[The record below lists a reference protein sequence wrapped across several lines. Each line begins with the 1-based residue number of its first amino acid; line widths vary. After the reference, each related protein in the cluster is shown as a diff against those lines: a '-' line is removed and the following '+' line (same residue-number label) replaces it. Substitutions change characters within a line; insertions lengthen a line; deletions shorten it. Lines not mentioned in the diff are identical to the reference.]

1 MLAKLVDG
9 QLVVEPKK
17 VVIANPEESLLKTYL
32 GYKEYTEDQQPEHYP
47 ETQRLIETYEETDT
61 TITKHYTVAD
71 LPKVEPV
78 SKDSEEADIS
88 EEKQNAL

>member
-32 GYKEYTEDQQPEHYP
+32 GFKDYEEDDVPDYDPEVQYV
-47 ETQRLIETYEETDT
+47 EVTYEDTETKV
-61 TITKHYTVAD
+61 IKHYTIKD
-71 LPKVEPV
+71 IPQPVET
-78 SKDSEEADIS
+78 KE
-88 EEKQNAL
+88 

>member
-32 GYKEYTEDQQPEHYP
+32 GFKDYEEDNVPDYDPEVQYV
-47 ETQRLIETYEETDT
+47 EVTYEDTETKV
-61 TITKHYTVAD
+61 IKHYTVKD
-71 LPKVEPV
+71 IPQPVEA
-78 SKDSEEADIS
+78 EE
-88 EEKQNAL
+88 

>member
-32 GYKEYTEDQQPEHYP
+32 GFKDYEEDDIPDYDPEVQYV
-47 ETQRLIETYEETDT
+47 EATYEDTETKV
-61 TITKHYTVAD
+61 IKHYTIKD
-71 LPKVEPV
+71 IPQPVET
-78 SKDSEEADIS
+78 KE
-88 EEKQNAL
+88 

>member
-32 GYKEYTEDQQPEHYP
+32 GFKDYEEDNVPDYNQELQYVES
-47 ETQRLIETYEETDT
+47 TYEDTETKV
-61 TITKHYTVAD
+61 IKHYTIKD
-71 LPKVEPV
+71 IPQTVEV
-78 SKDSEEADIS
+78 
-88 EEKQNAL
+88 

>member
-32 GYKEYTEDQQPEHYP
+32 GFKDYEEGNVPDYDPEVQYV
-47 ETQRLIETYEETDT
+47 EVTYEDTETKV
-61 TITKHYTVAD
+61 IKHYTIKD
-71 LPKVEPV
+71 IPQTVEAEV
-78 SKDSEEADIS
+78 
-88 EEKQNAL
+88 

>member
-32 GYKEYTEDQQPEHYP
+32 GFKDYEEDDIPDYNQ
-47 ETQRLIETYEETDT
+47 ETQYVEATYEDTETKV
-61 TITKHYTVAD
+61 IKHYTIKD
-71 LPKVEPV
+71 IPQTVEV
-78 SKDSEEADIS
+78 GE
-88 EEKQNAL
+88 

>member
-32 GYKEYTEDQQPEHYP
+32 GFKDYEKDDIPDYNQKTQYVEAIYEDTE
-47 ETQRLIETYEETDT
+47 TKVI
-61 TITKHYTVAD
+61 KHYTVKD
-71 LPKVEPV
+71 IPQTVEV
-78 SKDSEEADIS
+78 
-88 EEKQNAL
+88 

>member
-32 GYKEYTEDQQPEHYP
+32 GFKDYEEDNVPDYDPEVQYV
-47 ETQRLIETYEETDT
+47 EVTYEDTETKV
-61 TITKHYTVAD
+61 IKHYTIKD
-71 LPKVEPV
+71 IPQTVEV
-78 SKDSEEADIS
+78 
-88 EEKQNAL
+88 

>member
-32 GYKEYTEDQQPEHYP
+32 GFKDYEEDNVPDYNQELQYVE
-47 ETQRLIETYEETDT
+47 ETYEDTETKV
-61 TITKHYTVAD
+61 IKHYTIKD
-71 LPKVEPV
+71 IPQTVEV
-78 SKDSEEADIS
+78 
-88 EEKQNAL
+88 

>member
-32 GYKEYTEDQQPEHYP
+32 GFKDYEEDNVPDYDTEVQYVEV
-47 ETQRLIETYEETDT
+47 TYEDTETKV
-61 TITKHYTVAD
+61 IKHYTVKEI
-71 LPKVEPV
+71 PQTVEV
-78 SKDSEEADIS
+78 EV
-88 EEKQNAL
+88 

>member
-32 GYKEYTEDQQPEHYP
+32 GFKDYEEDNIPDYNPEVQYV
-47 ETQRLIETYEETDT
+47 EVTYEDTETKV
-61 TITKHYTVAD
+61 IKHYTIKD
-71 LPKVEPV
+71 IPQTVEV
-78 SKDSEEADIS
+78 GV
-88 EEKQNAL
+88 

>member
-32 GYKEYTEDQQPEHYP
+32 GFKDYEEDNVPDYDPEVQYV
-47 ETQRLIETYEETDT
+47 EVTYEDTETKV
-61 TITKHYTVAD
+61 IKHYTVKD
-71 LPKVEPV
+71 IPQTVEV
-78 SKDSEEADIS
+78 GV
-88 EEKQNAL
+88 

>member
-32 GYKEYTEDQQPEHYP
+32 GFKDYEEDNVPDYDPEVQYV
-47 ETQRLIETYEETDT
+47 EVTYEDTETKV
-61 TITKHYTVAD
+61 IKHYTIKEIPQA
-71 LPKVEPV
+71 VEV
-78 SKDSEEADIS
+78 
-88 EEKQNAL
+88 

>member
-32 GYKEYTEDQQPEHYP
+32 GFKDYEENDIPDYDPEVQY
-47 ETQRLIETYEETDT
+47 IEVTYEDTETKV
-61 TITKHYTVAD
+61 IKHYTVKD
-71 LPKVEPV
+71 IPKTVEV
-78 SKDSEEADIS
+78 GV
-88 EEKQNAL
+88 

>member
-32 GYKEYTEDQQPEHYP
+32 GFKDYEDDNVPDYDPEVQYV
-47 ETQRLIETYEETDT
+47 EVTYEDTETKV
-61 TITKHYTVAD
+61 IKHYTIKD
-71 LPKVEPV
+71 IPQTVEV
-78 SKDSEEADIS
+78 
-88 EEKQNAL
+88 

>member
-32 GYKEYTEDQQPEHYP
+32 GFKDYEEDNIPDYDPEVQYV
-47 ETQRLIETYEETDT
+47 EVTYEDTETKV
-61 TITKHYTVAD
+61 IKHYTIKD
-71 LPKVEPV
+71 IPQTVEV
-78 SKDSEEADIS
+78 GV
-88 EEKQNAL
+88 

>member
-32 GYKEYTEDQQPEHYP
+32 GFKDYEEDDIPDYDP
-47 ETQRLIETYEETDT
+47 ETQRLSVSYEETDT

-71 LPKVEPV
+71 LPQTELVIDEM
-78 SKDSEEADIS
+78 
-88 EEKQNAL
+88 

>member
-32 GYKEYTEDQQPEHYP
+32 GFKDYEEDNIPDYDPEVQYV
-47 ETQRLIETYEETDT
+47 EVTYEDTETKV
-61 TITKHYTVAD
+61 IKHYTVKD
-71 LPKVEPV
+71 IPQTVE
-78 SKDSEEADIS
+78 E
-88 EEKQNAL
+88 

>member
-32 GYKEYTEDQQPEHYP
+32 GFKDYEEDSVPDYDP
-47 ETQRLIETYEETDT
+47 ETQYVEASYEDTETKV
-61 TITKHYTVAD
+61 IKHYTVKD
-71 LPKVEPV
+71 IPKTVEV
-78 SKDSEEADIS
+78 GV
-88 EEKQNAL
+88 

>member
-32 GYKEYTEDQQPEHYP
+32 GFKDYEEDNVPDYDPEVQYV
-47 ETQRLIETYEETDT
+47 EATYEDTETKV
-61 TITKHYTVAD
+61 IKHYTIKD
-71 LPKVEPV
+71 IPQTVET
-78 SKDSEEADIS
+78 KE
-88 EEKQNAL
+88 

>member
-32 GYKEYTEDQQPEHYP
+32 GFKDYEKDDVPHYDQ
-47 ETQRLIETYEETDT
+47 ETQYVEVTYEDTETKV
-61 TITKHYTVAD
+61 IKHYTIKD
-71 LPKVEPV
+71 IPKTVEI
-78 SKDSEEADIS
+78 EE
-88 EEKQNAL
+88 

>member
-32 GYKEYTEDQQPEHYP
+32 GFKDYEEDDIPDYDPEVQY
-47 ETQRLIETYEETDT
+47 IEATYEDTETKV
-61 TITKHYTVAD
+61 IKHYTVKD
-71 LPKVEPV
+71 VPQPVET
-78 SKDSEEADIS
+78 KE
-88 EEKQNAL
+88 

>member
-32 GYKEYTEDQQPEHYP
+32 GFKDYEEDDIPDYDPEVQYV
-47 ETQRLIETYEETDT
+47 EATYEDT
-61 TITKHYTVAD
+61 EAKVIKHYTIKD
-71 LPKVEPV
+71 IPQTVEV
-78 SKDSEEADIS
+78 
-88 EEKQNAL
+88 

>member
-32 GYKEYTEDQQPEHYP
+32 GFKDYEEDNVPDYDPEVQYV
-47 ETQRLIETYEETDT
+47 EVTYEDTETKV
-61 TITKHYTVAD
+61 IKHYTVKEI
-71 LPKVEPV
+71 PQTVEA
-78 SKDSEEADIS
+78 EE
-88 EEKQNAL
+88 

>member
-32 GYKEYTEDQQPEHYP
+32 GFKDYEEDDIPDYDPEVQYV
-47 ETQRLIETYEETDT
+47 EVTYEDTETKV
-61 TITKHYTVAD
+61 IKHYTVKD
-71 LPKVEPV
+71 IPQPVEV
-78 SKDSEEADIS
+78 
-88 EEKQNAL
+88 

>member
-32 GYKEYTEDQQPEHYP
+32 GFKDYEEDNIPDYDPEVQYV
-47 ETQRLIETYEETDT
+47 EVTYEDTETKV
-61 TITKHYTVAD
+61 IKHYTIKD
-71 LPKVEPV
+71 IPQPVET
-78 SKDSEEADIS
+78 KE
-88 EEKQNAL
+88 